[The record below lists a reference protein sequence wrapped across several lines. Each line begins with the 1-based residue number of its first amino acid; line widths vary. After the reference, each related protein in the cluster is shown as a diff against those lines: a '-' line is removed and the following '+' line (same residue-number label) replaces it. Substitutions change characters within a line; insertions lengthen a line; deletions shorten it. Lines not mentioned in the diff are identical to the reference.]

1 MSEIV
6 EKSFSIWR
14 DWGRKQTK
22 KHRAR

>member
-14 DWGRKQTK
+14 DWGRK
-22 KHRAR
+22 